1 MKCQSCGRQTE
12 VHAKKSDL
20 FTNMQLLICDDCR
33 ERSLEPRWLVVL
45 AGRTFGVKAIDKV
58 LKSKRYV
65 GKEITASELL

>member
-1 MKCQSCGRQTE
+1 
-12 VHAKKSDL
+12 
-20 FTNMQLLICDDCR
+20 MQLLICDDCR